1 MKLKGIFGTLA
12 ACALLTASVAA
23 NATIIT
29 VDNTDAGFTSSGLNY
44 STYESGFIGSNYMA
58 DARNVSGDYAI
69 WDPTSSTDWVAG
81 IWKVEMIW
89 TPGPTRASNAAVTV
103 DSGSTTYST
112 TVNQLLNSN
121 AWNDL
126 GDYSFDLSGASI
138 TLDDS
143 NSTSGQNI
151 IADAVR
157 FTLVTAADSISA
169 PTDVPAPG
177 TLLVLLAAAAGIFR
191 LRRK

>member
-1 MKLKGIFGTLA
+1 MKLKGIFSTLA

-29 VDNTDAGFTSSGLNY
+29 VDNTDAGFTSSGLTY

-58 DARNVSGDYAI
+58 DARNVSGDFAI

-81 IWKVEMIW
+81 IWNVEMLW
-89 TPGPTRASNAAVTV
+89 TTGPTRASNAAVTI
-103 DSGSTTYST
+103 DSGSTVLST
-112 TVNQLLNSN
+112 TVNQLLNGSV
-121 AWNDL
+121 WNDL
-126 GDYSFDLSGASI
+126 GDYSFDLSGAFVK
-138 TLDDS
+138 LDDS

-157 FTLVTAADSISA
+157 FTFVSAADSISA